1 MVPLTRK
8 YLPTRLEEIIGNE
21 EAKEAA
27 KKWIISV
34 LHGKKEKPIM
44 IHGPPGIGKTSMAYA
59 LAREFDLELL
69 EISSSSLRDKA
80 SLEKSIRPA
89 FHSKTIFGKQRI
101 ILIDDIDAMTKD
113 DRGGMGELAD
123 LVKEARIPVVM
134 TANVT
139 SDPKMKTLRQFV
151 RQVQMKK
158 VAPSDIAH
166 LMKKIIE
173 KENIKISEEMVNK
186 IATGC
191 SGDVR
196 SALND
201 MESSMFNIRDR
212 KVDEKAVLRTI
223 FKSST
228 LSGARFASSIM
239 DMDKDMLKLWLDE
252 NIAREYEDRQEI
264 ADAFQWLSKA
274 DVFDGR
280 IMNRQYYG
288 YLRYS
293 MTLMTA
299 GVGLSKKQKYAKI
312 SDYQFPLYLVEMSR
326 SMFTRHM
333 AKSIATKIG
342 KMVHTSSKRI
352 IPQLGFYANLVKRDA
367 ERAKIFYSLTDDE
380 LEFLMGI
387 AG

>member
-1 MVPLTRK
+1 
-8 YLPTRLEEIIGNE
+8 
-21 EAKEAA
+21 
-27 KKWIISV
+27 
-34 LHGKKEKPIM
+34 
-44 IHGPPGIGKTSMAYA
+44 
-59 LAREFDLELL
+59 
-69 EISSSSLRDKA
+69 
-80 SLEKSIRPA
+80 
-89 FHSKTIFGKQRI
+89 
-101 ILIDDIDAMTKD
+101 MTKD

>member
-8 YLPTRLEEIIGNE
+8 YLPTKLEEIIGNE
-21 EAKEAA
+21 EAKEAIR
-27 KKWIISV
+27 KWLSSV
-34 LHGKKEKPIM
+34 LKGKREKPIM
-44 IHGPPGIGKTSMAYA
+44 VHGPPGIGKTSLAYA

-89 FHSKTIFGKQRI
+89 FYSRTIFGKQRI

-123 LVKEARIPVVM
+123 LVKEAKIPVLL
-134 TANVT
+134 TANTV
-139 SDPKMKTLRQFV
+139 SDPKMRTLKQFV
-151 RQVQMKK
+151 HQIQMKK
-158 VAPSDIAH
+158 VAPSDIAN
-166 LMKKIIE
+166 LMHKIMQ
-173 KENIKISEEMVNK
+173 KEGIKITEEMVSK
-186 IATGC
+186 ISAGC

-201 MESSMFNIRDR
+201 LESSIFNIRDR
-212 KVDEKAVLRTI
+212 KADDKTVLRTI

-228 LSGARFASSIM
+228 LSGARYASSIM
-239 DMDKDMLKLWLDE
+239 DMDRDMLKLWLDE
-252 NIAREYEDRQEI
+252 NIAREYEDKEEI
-264 ADAFQWLSKA
+264 ANAFQWLSKA

-299 GVGLSKKQKYAKI
+299 GVGLSKKKKYAKI
-312 SDYQFPLYLVEMSR
+312 SEYQFPLYLMEMSR
-326 SMFTRHM
+326 SMFTRAM
-333 AKSIATKIG
+333 SKSIAVKIG
-342 KMVHTSSKRI
+342 KMAHTSSKRVM
-352 IPQLGFYANLVKRDA
+352 PQISFYANLVKRDA

-380 LEFLMGI
+380 MEFLMGI